1 MIIRLVTREEND
13 WLNEIRQ
20 LKALYP
26 KDPLL
31 IYNPNAYSG
40 YNLINGKKISL
51 KYVEEEKWAK
61 KDKNTQHIEAMN
73 F

>member
-13 WLNEIRQ
+13 WLNAIRQ

-31 IYNPNAYSG
+31 ICNPNAYSG
-40 YNLINGKKISL
+40 YNLSNGKKISL
-51 KYVEEEKWAK
+51 KYVEEEK
-61 KDKNTQHIEAMN
+61 
-73 F
+73 